1 MSRMNWKNWRK
12 KSWKNDH
19 KQISVW
25 QLKACVWFNIT
36 RFTIDR
42 KHRIVMPRNDDHA
55 SSKSMILWIFIDLI
69 EEDVTLTVPLSEE
82 AVIEDLRYMSSEMAK
97 MTKKYDV
104 NAPNVVVVLP
114 GNRLIINDL
123 FIEPG
128 VSCVLKN
135 NMETFVGQFVSVDS
149 KEVDFTSFFDSSL
162 VFI

>member
-1 MSRMNWKNWRK
+1 
-12 KSWKNDH
+12 
-19 KQISVW
+19 
-25 QLKACVWFNIT
+25 
-36 RFTIDR
+36 
-42 KHRIVMPRNDDHA
+42 MPRNDDHA

-69 EEDVTLTVPLSEE
+69 EEDVTLTIPLSEE
-82 AVIEDLRYMSSEMAK
+82 AVIEDLRFMSSEMAK
-97 MTKKYDV
+97 MTKKYDA

-135 NMETFVGQFVSVDS
+135 NMETFIGQIVSVDS
-149 KEVDFTSFFDSSL
+149 KEVSLPSLFDSSL

>member
-1 MSRMNWKNWRK
+1 M
-12 KSWKNDH
+12 
-19 KQISVW
+19 
-25 QLKACVWFNIT
+25 
-36 RFTIDR
+36 
-42 KHRIVMPRNDDHA
+42 
-55 SSKSMILWIFIDLI
+55 
-69 EEDVTLTVPLSEE
+69 TLTVPLSEE

-135 NMETFVGQFVSVDS
+135 NMETFIGQIVSVDS
-149 KEVDFTSFFDSSL
+149 KVPFNPVVLYSKIVNAMLKLPLNSSL
-162 VFI
+162 ILTPHPAPT